1 MSFWTDLRDT
11 VESGAVL
18 AGNYLLPGSSL
29 ITSKLVS
36 DGSQKQLNS
45 TVGQLAQLGT
55 GGAGALEGNLA
66 NYGTAYDKVA
76 SAFGGGAGSQVTGQ
90 QAVEA
95 FNAGKLSAA
104 EFEAIAQGAGT
115 TSAGLLAGGAATLSK
130 YLTPA
135 AILGSSLVGANA
147 ASKAADSQAAAQ
159 SQANQLVYSMFQQQ
173 QAAQEP
179 WRQAGV
185 GALGKLTA
193 ASDYTPFG
201 MSQFKADPGYA
212 FRLSEGQKALDASA
226 ARRGGLISGNALR
239 AATTYG
245 QEMGSQ
251 EYQNAFNRYQTERQA
266 RLGPLQSLAGIGQ
279 SATNQMG
286 NNASNYSNMASNGI
300 TDVARAQA
308 AGYQGQA
315 NAFGGGVSQY
325 LNYASNNSLLDAI
338 RNKA

>member
-29 ITSKLVS
+29 VTSKLVS
-36 DGSQKQLNS
+36 DGSQKQLGS

-55 GGAGALEGNLA
+55 GGYGAMEGNLA
-66 NYGTAYDKVA
+66 NYGTAYDKVV
-76 SAFGGGAGSQVTGQ
+76 SVFGGGAGGEVTGQ
-90 QAVEA
+90 QAVDA
-95 FNAGKLSAA
+95 FNAGKISPA

-115 TSAGLLAGGAATLSK
+115 TSAGLLAGGAAGLSK

-135 AILGSSLVGANA
+135 AILGSSLLGANA
-147 ASKAADSQAAAQ
+147 ASKAADTQAAAQ

-179 WRQAGV
+179 WRQAGI

-201 MSQFKADPGYA
+201 MDQFKADPGYA
-212 FRLSEGQKALDASA
+212 FRLSEGQKTLDASA

-239 AATTYG
+239 AATAYG

-251 EYQNAFNRYQTERQA
+251 EYNNAFNRYQTERQA
-266 RLGPLQSLAGIGQ
+266 KLGPLQSLAGIGQ